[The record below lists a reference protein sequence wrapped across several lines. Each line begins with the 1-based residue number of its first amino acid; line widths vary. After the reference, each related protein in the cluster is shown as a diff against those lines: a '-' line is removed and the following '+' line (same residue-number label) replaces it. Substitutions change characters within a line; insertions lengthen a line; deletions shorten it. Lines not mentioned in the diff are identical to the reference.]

1 MPFLPRCLPPDAE
14 DCWVDVTLRTVD
26 ARYLFVPG
34 SEFND
39 RTLGLL
45 AIVTRRYRVG
55 VGCVHIASNHL
66 HLLIRV
72 PDANTQGAFLRD
84 LDSGIARLARR
95 LHGGE
100 GHVFARRP
108 TIIPVLD
115 DDALAQRYRYYFD
128 QATKDNLTARPR
140 DWVGV
145 HCVNA
150 LCRGD
155 ALRGKRIDRTLLRS
169 RARAASGSI
178 TEADCT
184 RWLDL
189 ELTPPPFLEG
199 LPIEAQRAWFGR
211 LEAEIEEETQQR
223 QGRER
228 ITPPTAAALR
238 AVDPFAH
245 PRAPKRSPAPKVL
258 TTVKAL
264 RDVFIATLTEFVDVF
279 RDAWW
284 RMYRGMAFSF
294 PDNGFVPGR
303 EPMRRP
309 DEHMTTVC
317 ALE

>member
-115 DDALAQRYRYYFD
+115 DHALAGRYRYYFE
-128 QATKDNLTARPR
+128 QATKDNLTARPS
-140 DWVGV
+140 DWPGV
-145 HCVNA
+145 HCAGA
-150 LCRGD
+150 LSRGEP
-155 ALRGKRIDRTLLRS
+155 LRGKRIDRALLRS
-169 RARAASGSI
+169 LARTKSRPVTGG
-178 TEADCT
+178 DCA
-184 RWLDL
+184 RWLEL
-189 ELTPPPFLEG
+189 KLTPPPFLEG
-199 LPIEAQRAWFGR
+199 QSVEAQRAWFCR
-211 LEAEIEEETQQR
+211 LEADIEEETRQR
-223 QGRER
+223 QRREG
-228 ITPPTAAALR
+228 ISPPTAAELC
-238 AVDPFAH
+238 AVDPFARS
-245 PRAPKRSPAPKVL
+245 RAPKRSPAPKVL
-258 TTVKAL
+258 TTVKAM
-264 RDVFIATLTEFVDVF
+264 RAMFIAALTEFVDAF
-279 RDAWW
+279 RDAWS
-284 RMYRGMAFSF
+284 RMLRGVEFSF
-294 PDNGFVPGR
+294 PENGFVPDR
-303 EPMRRP
+303 APVRRP
-309 DEHMTTVC
+309 GERIATVC